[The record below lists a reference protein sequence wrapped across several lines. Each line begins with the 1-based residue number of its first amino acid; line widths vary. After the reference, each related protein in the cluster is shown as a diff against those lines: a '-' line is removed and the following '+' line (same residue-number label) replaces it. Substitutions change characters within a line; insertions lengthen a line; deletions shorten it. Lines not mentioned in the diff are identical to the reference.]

1 MSQSELLSHLLLEEI
16 EEEEFLIEEILV
28 GQGNANEHPLCTS
41 RPEEGF
47 FEILVNRHLI
57 HDDKKFREFFRLN
70 IDQFNY
76 ILQLIEKD
84 ITADSS
90 NRHPYPIT
98 TAEKL
103 ALTLW

>member
-1 MSQSELLSHLLLEEI
+1 MSQRELLSHLLLEEI

-28 GQGNANEHPLCTS
+28 GQGNANEHPLFTS

-76 ILQLIEKD
+76 ILQLIEKNIRKLYERACGCVYTD
-84 ITADSS
+84 
-90 NRHPYPIT
+90 NRPDGPCG
-98 TAEKL
+98 
-103 ALTLW
+103 